1 MNAWNRQRR
10 KRDLEDR
17 KVFVKEKSQ
26 FDDVIE
32 ALDLLS
38 QGAPHPDCPHCDGV
52 AVLRRCH
59 GGEGY
64 YCSFCD
70 ETGDMIDLVRVRR
83 NVGFTGAIEILEEI
97 IALHK
102 CGGTGR
108 LL

>member
-1 MNAWNRQRR
+1 MNPWADQKR
-10 KRDLEDR
+10 KRDFEDR
-17 KVFVKEKSQ
+17 KVFVKAKAQ

-38 QGAPHPDCPHCDGV
+38 DGAPHPDCPHCDGV

-59 GGEGY
+59 GGAGY

-83 NVGFTGAIEILEEI
+83 NVGFAGAIDILEEI
-97 IALHK
+97 IALQK
-102 CGGTGR
+102 GGETAR